1 MAGDLPQPV
10 FENPAEERT
19 ESGYLKLSWEWP
31 GEAGSAEFE
40 LQQSAGI
47 DFSEP
52 VILYRGPDYATFL
65 SGLRNGTYYY
75 RLRAHSKAED
85 GQVSEWTEPMKVEVK
100 HHSLQLAFTLFGVG
114 AVVFLLT
121 VGIVV
126 RGARMASAQNH

>member
-47 DFSEP
+47 DFSERAKAAIKSTSQKNVQNRYGKHRYNLADFNLTP
-52 VILYRGPDYATFL
+52 EQIEQTYA
-65 SGLRNGTYYY
+65 YY
-75 RLRAHSKAED
+75 RH
-85 GQVSEWTEPMKVEVK
+85 QY
-100 HHSLQLAFTLFGVG
+100 
-114 AVVFLLT
+114 
-121 VGIVV
+121 GIP
-126 RGARMASAQNH
+126 HE